1 MISFLREFLGRE
13 PGKLQREAYLA
24 VWGNDP
30 AIWDKKFHEI
40 VLLVGMKGG
49 KNYWAEGDIAYATY
63 RISCLENPHEY
74 FGKITGSLIPYP
86 PEKTFDLVNVS
97 VVNELQA
104 KHAFFESVKNVL
116 KLTKDPKTGENW
128 FERYAGLDLREQFG
142 DLKKK
147 EIIFPTKKSGGGS
160 IRLLSFNSSKTAPEG
175 IHMLRGYADELS
187 RAETKTTY
195 AQAEGLL
202 ELLLG
207 NTKASFPGNVGKTIE
222 WAYPNETDF
231 DLTNYRFELS
241 QELDESGSL
250 KNPDLY
256 GMKATTWDFN
266 PARTEAM
273 FEKEFRTNPLRANCR
288 FGCVKPISKDNF
300 YQPYSFKLK
309 EAIEPS
315 LKNKIHYKQTKVYR
329 KLENGQTKTV
339 SSIEMIN
346 IVGDKRERCLAYDA
360 GKTKDRFIVGVGY
373 GETIDVKRME
383 LFLDA
388 ETEVILTNKKPVID
402 VLVVIEPSPGCP
414 VDYLKIGDILSIFLK
429 AFPNIKT
436 ANSDHFQNEKL
447 RQELEAK
454 GKSANTYNFSNKQ
467 QVMLYEKV
475 RWNVWNNNISIC
487 DDTEETHKLQILM
500 KKISPSGL
508 WVSEG
513 ERLLNLGN
521 KIDHPVSSSK
531 DVQDVVAILN
541 HDIMA
546 LETQGVAGM
555 ADGIDGLSEAKLREL
570 AEQFMNIKSDL
581 LREEVS
587 PDKMLKMI
595 AEKMNLDLRRTVKLS
610 EYVRE
615 IYDY

>member
-30 AIWDKKFHEI
+30 SVWDKKFHEI

-74 FGKITGSLIPYP
+74 FGEVTGSLVPYP

-97 VVNELQA
+97 MVNELQA
-104 KHAFFESVKNVL
+104 KRAFFESVKNVL
-116 KLTKDPKTGENW
+116 KLTKDPKTGDNW

-147 EIIFPTKKSGGGS
+147 EIVFPVKKSGGGS
-160 IRLLSFNSSKTAPEG
+160 IRLLSYNSSKQAPEG

-187 RAETKTTY
+187 RAETKVTY

-207 NTKASFPGNVGKTIE
+207 NTKASFPGNIGKTME

-241 QELDESGSL
+241 QELDEQGKL
-250 KNPDLY
+250 KNPDMY

-266 PARTEAM
+266 PARTKEM

-309 EAIEPS
+309 EAVDTSI
-315 LKNKIHYKQTKVYR
+315 KNKIHYKPKKVYR
-329 KLENGQTKTV
+329 KLDNGNTSTF
-339 SSIEMIN
+339 SSIEVLKIE
-346 IVGDKRERCLAYDA
+346 GDKRERCLAYDA
-360 GKTKDRFIVGVGY
+360 GKTKDRFIIGLGY
-373 GETIDVKRME
+373 GETIDAKRME
-383 LFLDA
+383 LFIDS
-388 ETEVILTNKKPVID
+388 EIEVILTNKKPVID
-402 VLVVIEPSPGCP
+402 VLVIIEPTPGCP

-429 AFPNIKT
+429 AFPNIKS

-447 RQELEAK
+447 RQEIIAK
-454 GKSANTYNFSNKQ
+454 GIDAQTYNFSNKQ
-467 QVMLYEKV
+467 QVKLYEMV
-475 RWNVWNNNISIC
+475 RWNTWNNNIAIC
-487 DDTEETHKLQILM
+487 GDDEETHKVQILLV
-500 KKISPSGL
+500 KISPSGL
-508 WVSEG
+508 WVLEG
-513 ERLLNLGN
+513 EKLMNLGN
-521 KIDHPVSSSK
+521 KIDHPAGYSK

-555 ADGIDGLSEAKLREL
+555 ADGIDGLSESKLREL
-570 AEQFMNIKSDL
+570 AERFMDIKSDL
-581 LREEVS
+581 LREEVE

-595 AEKMNLDLRRTVKLS
+595 AEKMNLDLRRTVKLA